1 MNSSGTSPVY
11 FLLMWNYL
19 MGTMMLNASPS
30 MGLQEADVFFE
41 VQNQTDMVAINAT
54 YKILSNSFVVGFP
67 YS

>member
-1 MNSSGTSPVY
+1 
-11 FLLMWNYL
+11 